1 MNIYLSD
8 FMIEKFIGEFCFI
21 FLLEDL
27 GMCTLLNSCFL
38 ENKTE
43 AAASMCYP
51 ASLLVGSFLPCP
63 YTFAKTKLG

>member
-1 MNIYLSD
+1 MLD
-8 FMIEKFIGEFCFI
+8 KCFTEFCFE
-21 FLLEDL
+21 F

-63 YTFAKTKLG
+63 YTFAKTKFDQDQNIFK